1 MPRVTVK
8 MLTLENEQLE
18 YELTLVNQENDVL
31 KTEVRERRDRSRSR
45 RRKVDFK
52 VEPISAR
59 TMMASDIVCKRDRD
73 SVIDEQ
79 RNIMTKQAQEIELL
93 RSGGGPIGPVLL
105 ALRDYPEFSQ
115 LLRTSLLAKTETVKS
130 FIKRTEMMAFAIH
143 QELQWGERN
152 KLHTR
157 LSESPQP

>member
-1 MPRVTVK
+1 M
-8 MLTLENEQLE
+8 N
-18 YELTLVNQENDVL
+18 
-31 KTEVRERRDRSRSR
+31 
-45 RRKVDFK
+45 
-52 VEPISAR
+52 
-59 TMMASDIVCKRDRD
+59 
-73 SVIDEQ
+73 
-79 RNIMTKQAQEIELL
+79 KQAQEIELL